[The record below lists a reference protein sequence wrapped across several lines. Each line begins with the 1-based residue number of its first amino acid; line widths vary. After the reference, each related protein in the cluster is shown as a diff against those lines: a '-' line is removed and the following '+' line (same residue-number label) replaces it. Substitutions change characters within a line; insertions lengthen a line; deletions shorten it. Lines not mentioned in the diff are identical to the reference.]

1 MLRAD
6 TFILW
11 DPILS
16 VHLLTII
23 ITVYYLNADLKKQ
36 VGMLVSKNT
45 NTVLVVMGVCVF
57 YRRPWKSERGRGR
70 QER

>member
-16 VHLLTII
+16 VHLVTII
-23 ITVYYLNADLKKQ
+23 ITVYYLNADLKETGGN
-36 VGMLVSKNT
+36 VGK
-45 NTVLVVMGVCVF
+45 
-57 YRRPWKSERGRGR
+57 
-70 QER
+70 